1 MEFEASRAKAVDKLN
16 YFVENNLSEYSK
28 LRNFDFGPDDRSN
41 ISCLSP
47 YITHGVINE
56 LEVID
61 KSLKKFSF
69 AKNEKFIQE
78 VLWRVYWKGWLELR
92 PNVWSDYLVE
102 LNNLRNEFK
111 SNQNYLNAI
120 EGKTNIECFNQWVKE
135 LKENNYLH
143 NHTRMWFA
151 SIWIFTLELPWQ
163 LGAEFFMQHLYD
175 GDAASNTLGWR
186 WVAGVQTQGKHYLAS
201 EWNIRKFTNNRFQ
214 NIQLNENAPPIF
226 SDKTYSI
233 GKKDFLNFEI
243 LEDKILFLGNSNEI
257 AESIAC
263 LKGKGPTDTMELVYA
278 QANALG
284 FDIGDVIANGSALNE
299 FRLMLIRQGVD
310 ESVAQQL
317 INEPWSVLQRSPQQY
332 SIQVEKSGY
341 LADLDALVIG
351 QVLCEAGAGR
361 SVQESDIDHGIGIE
375 IHRSIGERVESGDAI
390 MTLDGPFGIDIHLIQ
405 RLKQAITI
413 SDYQVKLGTRIL
425 ETVTISDCPTT

>member
-1 MEFEASRAKAVDKLN
+1 MKFEASRAKAVDKLN
-16 YFVENNLSEYSK
+16 DFVENNLSEYSK

-92 PNVWSDYLVE
+92 PNVWSDYLIE

-186 WVAGVQTQGKHYLAS
+186 WVAGIQTQGKHYLAS
-201 EWNIRKFTNNRFQ
+201 EWNIKKFTNNRFQ
-214 NIQLNENAPPIF
+214 NIQLNENASPIF

-243 LEDKILFLGNSNEI
+243 LEDKILLIFENNMTFEFSDFKEHKFKKILLISNESNRNI
-257 AESIAC
+257 KLSEKVLKFKANLLKDQKTRLIEKSINC
-263 LKGKGPTDTMELVYA
+263 ETININDLKNITEKVYA
-278 QANALG
+278 LYPTVSENLNFIQNNQLQNIKFLYRKLDQFSWQYCNKG
-284 FDIGDVIANGSALNE
+284 FFNFKNYIPKIIANFN
-299 FRLMLIRQGVD
+299 
-310 ESVAQQL
+310 
-317 INEPWSVLQRSPQQY
+317 
-332 SIQVEKSGY
+332 
-341 LADLDALVIG
+341 
-351 QVLCEAGAGR
+351 
-361 SVQESDIDHGIGIE
+361 
-375 IHRSIGERVESGDAI
+375 
-390 MTLDGPFGIDIHLIQ
+390 
-405 RLKQAITI
+405 
-413 SDYQVKLGTRIL
+413 
-425 ETVTISDCPTT
+425 